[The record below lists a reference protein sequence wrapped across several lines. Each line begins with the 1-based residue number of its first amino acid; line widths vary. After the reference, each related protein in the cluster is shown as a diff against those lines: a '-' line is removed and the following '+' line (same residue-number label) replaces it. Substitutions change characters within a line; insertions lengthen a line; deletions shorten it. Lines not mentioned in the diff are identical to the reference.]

1 MTRRVVS
8 SRVRSR
14 PTADGASELCFSS
27 AMAFY
32 SGWIAA
38 GLILVAAIVPL
49 GHRLKAGKRAAVAS
63 PTNKV
68 HVLIGLVTA
77 GLAFLHTLVSVLAL
91 GSPSAVAVG
100 DLALAA
106 GGLAFLVLIA
116 HTGLGLQLRDPKL
129 RGRVDKRRSHTIT
142 AVLIVAAVAVHA
154 VLLLTAPT

>member
-1 MTRRVVS
+1 M
-8 SRVRSR
+8 
-14 PTADGASELCFSS
+14 
-27 AMAFY
+27 
-32 SGWIAA
+32 AA
-38 GLILVAAIVPL
+38 GLILVAALIPV
-49 GHRLKAGKRAAVAS
+49 GHRLGVGKRARVAS
-63 PTNKV
+63 PTNRV

-129 RGRVDKRRSHTIT
+129 RDRVDKRRSHTIT
-142 AVLIVAAVAVHA
+142 ALLIVAAVAAHA